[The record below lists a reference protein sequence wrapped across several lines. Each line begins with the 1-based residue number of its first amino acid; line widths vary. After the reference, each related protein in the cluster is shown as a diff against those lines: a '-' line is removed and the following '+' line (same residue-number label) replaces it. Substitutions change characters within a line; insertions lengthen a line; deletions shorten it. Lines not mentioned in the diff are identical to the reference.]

1 MGMNKKSRDLLMVF
15 PSGGDLYFTNFK
27 HHLGSAYIIAYLR
40 EHRFTAEQFI
50 SDESYNVKECVK
62 KIAKYNPK
70 IVGFTV
76 YETNFMQCALLSNGI
91 KAFNSDIIIIFGGP
105 TPSVQSKEI
114 LESIRSVD
122 ICVRREGEET
132 LLELLTNITK
142 SNFNLNQV
150 DLDKIKG
157 ITFRREKNIIITPE
171 RNALLSNKSIN
182 NFLDKYPS
190 PYLSKVI
197 PISKAFPMGII
208 TARGCNQNCTYCN
221 CAVISKKN
229 IFFHSIERVIEE
241 LVYINE
247 SKKFIVPVPINDD
260 SFTILPIRATKIC
273 EAIIENDIKIPLI
286 CTTRCDKITEDL
298 LDLMKQA
305 GFVSIGFSLES
316 AVPRILKTIGK
327 VSPPELK
334 EAQNFEKEIG
344 FIQKLKYM
352 TSYAKKIGFD
362 KVFVSIM
369 VGLPGESIEDAK
381 KTIDFINKLDIDFYT
396 HNIFHIFKGTPIY
409 QNYEDYGYKIK
420 PMGEKNKI
428 LIKNSFPFD
437 VYKIKL
443 APKCARIQNDE
454 VIDYDVLKILSLST
468 KRTKKK
474 PFFDN
479 IIINSNTLKPSI
491 VKWIQKNQ
499 AINGAI
505 IHIYSDIFK
514 YLKFHEKNEITLFNE
529 FSPTSFY
536 ESYFWDNST
545 DTLILK
551 AGRMAL
557 YNEEFGL
564 PIKSKDTHLV
574 FEDYEKGANNMQ
586 YLISIDRAPID
597 TKALYNILIK
607 ISKKENMY
615 NYFLNSN
622 PLPQFQQLCRWTKNQ
637 ANCQTLETAIIE
649 NDDSI
654 RICWFSDSIGKVGIS
669 ISDIIQK
676 LESLNKER
684 EVKRTCNLC
693 QEKESCV
700 KCLFP
705 YPLPS
710 EKYCEYKRNSF
721 TNKSADLIYA
731 FSVVK
736 DFIFRPINPLEF

>member
-1 MGMNKKSRDLLMVF
+1 MKNIFLDVLMVF

-27 HHLGSAYIIAYLR
+27 HHLGSAYVITYLR
-40 EHRFTAEQFI
+40 GQGFNAEQFI
-50 SDESYNVKECVK
+50 SDESCNVKECVK
-62 KIAKYNPK
+62 EIANFHPH

-76 YETNFMQCALLSNGI
+76 YETNFMQCALISNGL
-91 KAFNSDIIIIFGGP
+91 KAYNSDIIIIFGGP
-105 TPSVQSKEI
+105 TPSVQSKEV
-114 LESIRSVD
+114 LEGVSSVD

-132 LLELLTNITK
+132 LLELISNLSKTNFK
-142 SNFNLNQV
+142 LKKV
-150 DLDKIKG
+150 DLFSIKG
-157 ITFRREKNIIITPE
+157 ITFRKENKIIINPE
-171 RNALLSNKSIN
+171 RNDLLSNKSIKN
-182 NFLDKYPS
+182 YIDKFPS
-190 PYLSKVI
+190 PYLSKTI
-197 PISKAFPMGII
+197 PISRAFPTGII

-221 CAVISKKN
+221 CAVLSKKN

-247 SKKFIVPVPINDD
+247 NKKFSGPVPINDD
-260 SFTILPIRATKIC
+260 SFTIVPTRAFKIC
-273 EAIIENDIKIPLI
+273 ESIIENDIKIPLT

-298 LDLMKQA
+298 LYLMKEA

-316 AVPRILKTIGK
+316 AVPRILRAIGK
-327 VSPPELK
+327 VNPPENMDSEQL
-334 EAQNFEKEIG
+334 EKEIE
-344 FIQKLKYM
+344 FIEKLKHM
-352 TSYAKKIGFD
+352 TSYAKKIGFN

-369 VGLPGESIEDAK
+369 IGLPGESIQDAQ
-381 KTIDFINKLDIDFYT
+381 KTIDFINQLEIDFYT
-396 HNIFHIFKGTPIY
+396 HNIFHIFRGTPIY
-409 QNYEDYGYKIK
+409 QNYKRFGYNIK
-420 PMGEKNKI
+420 TMGDKNKI
-428 LIKNSFPFD
+428 LLKNDFPFD

-443 APKCARIQNDE
+443 APKCAGIQNDE
-454 VIDYDVLKILSLST
+454 VIDYDVLKILSLT
-468 KRTKKK
+468 PKRSERK
-474 PFFDN
+474 PFFEN

-505 IHIYSDIFK
+505 IHIYSDKFK
-514 YLKFHEKNEITLFNE
+514 YLKFHEKNEITLYNE

-586 YLISIDRAPID
+586 YLISIDRTPID
-597 TKALYNILIK
+597 TTALYNILIK

-615 NYFLNSN
+615 NHLLDSN

-676 LESLNKER
+676 LENLNKER
-684 EVKRTCNLC
+684 EGKRICNLC

-700 KCLFP
+700 KCFFP
-705 YPLPS
+705 YPLTS
-710 EKYCEYKRNSF
+710 EKFCKYKRNSF